1 MIVILI
7 IILQEGV
14 GHAGPAA
21 RLQLAVP
28 APGRGGQCPAPGLLR
43 PLHQQP
49 PVPGA
54 GAAEDTA
61 EVTVLLRGTSAR
73 AQPPAS
79 SLIFRGHCLHQAD
92 ICVKMLSSEWK
103 NQ

>member
-1 MIVILI
+1 MIVII
-7 IILQEGV
+7 ILLQEGV

-21 RLQLAVP
+21 RLQHSVA

-54 GAAEDTA
+54 GAAEDA
-61 EVTVLLRGTSAR
+61 EVTVLVLTTAR

-79 SLIFRGHCLHQAD
+79 SLILRGHCLHQAD

-103 NQ
+103 NE